1 MFIPYALVPPSFAV
15 PRPLLLP
22 GQPGGDRRVAL
33 GLGLFVLG
41 PALVGARLRV
51 ELLGVLRRD
60 VAALGPR
67 ERSRVGAVQ
76 QVV

>member
-1 MFIPYALVPPSFAV
+1 MYIHALVPPPLAV

-22 GQPGGDRRVAL
+22 REPGRDRRVAL

-51 ELLGVLRRD
+51 ELLGVLAAD

-67 ERSRVGAVQ
+67 ELPLFFLPRLL
-76 QVV
+76 